1 MEIPNHL
8 QRAGLRSDYKTEN
21 ISFCY
26 PHRTISERVAP
37 PNLRLRLGVLE
48 LDISSMQR
56 SIHTPLHKIGAAP
69 RKSALEENSMSNAG
83 TLASVGD
90 DGVLNESLSST
101 LANVWIDRDVSW
113 LDFNERVLAEALDHR
128 TPLLERA
135 KFLAIFTS
143 NLDEF
148 FMKRAL
154 VLRKGETEATHS
166 LTRQLRDKLAPMLQR
181 QAECY
186 RQVIIPGLAEQ
197 GVHLRNWDELTQVQQ
212 EEAAGYFD
220 EQLSPALTPLV
231 IDPVHPFPFLSNLS
245 TSLVFYLRDTILGE
259 SMYAR
264 VKVPGNLKQWVPL
277 ESDIAPNQKLFVSL
291 HEVIRGNLHKLYSGM
306 TISAVTLMRLTRD
319 AEVELE
325 DDSEAE
331 IRDLVEDQV
340 RQRRYEPVIRLE
352 FGSGAD
358 PAIKELL
365 RERFGLTAE
374 EIYDMQEELDYG
386 SLFELMGVPLPEL
399 RDPSWTPLVP
409 PALRDGGIFATI
421 QAHDVLVHH
430 PYESFDASVEAF
442 IHTAADD
449 PQTISIKMT
458 AYRIGDDTPFVKS
471 LVRAAE
477 QGKQVACVMEIKA
490 RFDEERNLHWAA
502 ELERVGAHVAFGIR
516 GLKTHAKT
524 ALVVRKEAGGLRSYV
539 HIGTGNYHVKT
550 ARLYADFGLL
560 TTNPAITR
568 DVVNLFHYLTGHS
581 SAPKCTTI
589 LVAPTTMRTRYLELI
604 NREIE
609 HKLAGRPARIIAK
622 MNQLEDPALIEILC
636 EASRAGIQIDLI
648 VRGFCCLR
656 PGITGQTENIRI
668 RSIIG
673 RFLEHSR
680 VAYFANGKENHLEGD
695 FFIGSADWMVRNLSK
710 RIEVATPIVADE
722 PKRRLWEFLD
732 ICLRDKRQAW
742 VLDFNG
748 TYSQLRPDGEDSS
761 DSTEAGGTH
770 KATMDLARSYC
781 AG

>member
-1 MEIPNHL
+1 
-8 QRAGLRSDYKTEN
+8 
-21 ISFCY
+21 
-26 PHRTISERVAP
+26 
-37 PNLRLRLGVLE
+37 
-48 LDISSMQR
+48 
-56 SIHTPLHKIGAAP
+56 
-69 RKSALEENSMSNAG
+69 MSTA
-83 TLASVGD
+83 TALASIGD
-90 DGVLNESLSST
+90 DGVLNEPLSPT
-101 LANVWIDRDVSW
+101 LSNVWIDRDVSW
-113 LDFNERVLAEALDHR
+113 LDFNERVLAEALDER

-148 FMKRAL
+148 FMKRA
-154 VLRKGETEATHS
+154 VALREGETEATRS
-166 LTRQLRDKLAPMLQR
+166 LTRQLRDRLTPMLQR

-186 RQVIIPGLAEQ
+186 RQVIIPGLAAH
-197 GVHLRNWDELTQVQQ
+197 GVYLRSWDELTQVQR
-212 EEAAGYFD
+212 EEAARYFD
-220 EQLSPALTPLV
+220 SQLSPALTPLV
-231 IDPVHPFPFLSNLS
+231 VDPLHPFPFLSNLS
-245 TSLVFYLRDTILGE
+245 TSLVFHLRDTAHSE

-264 VKVPGNLKQWVPL
+264 VKVPDNLKQWVPL
-277 ESDIAPNQKLFVSL
+277 ESDVAPNQKVLVPL
-291 HEVIRGNLHKLYSGM
+291 HEIIRGNLHKLYSGM
-306 TISAVTLMRLTRD
+306 TISSVTLMRLTRD

-325 DDSEAE
+325 DNSEAE
-331 IRDLVEDQV
+331 IRNLVQDQI

-352 FGSGAD
+352 FGPGAD

-365 RERFGLTAE
+365 RERFGLAASE
-374 EIYDMQEELDYG
+374 LYEMQEELNYG
-386 SLFELMGVPLPEL
+386 SLFELMGLPFPEL

-409 PALRDGGIFATI
+409 PAFQDETIFAAI
-421 QAHDVLVHH
+421 QASDVLVHH

-502 ELERVGAHVAFGIR
+502 ELERVGAHVTFGIK

-524 ALVVRKEAGGLRSYV
+524 ALVVRKEAGGLRCYV

-550 ARLYADFGLL
+550 ARLYTDLGLL
-560 TTNPAITR
+560 TSNPQITR
-568 DVVNLFHYLTGHS
+568 DVVNLFHYLTGHA
-581 SAPKCTTI
+581 SAPECTTI
-589 LVAPTTMRTRYLELI
+589 LVAPTTMRPRYLELI
-604 NREIE
+604 KREIE

-622 MNQLEDPALIEILC
+622 MNQLEDPALIEALC
-636 EASRAGIQIDLI
+636 EASRAGISIDLI
-648 VRGFCCLR
+648 IRGFCCLR
-656 PGITGQTENIRI
+656 PGIPGQTENIRI

-680 VAYFANGKENHLEGD
+680 IAYFANGKEDHLEGD

-710 RIEVATPIVADE
+710 RIEVATPILARE

-732 ICLRDKRQAW
+732 ICLSDKRQAW
-742 VLDFNG
+742 VLDANG
-748 TYSQLRPDGEDSS
+748 TYSQLRPDGESS
-761 DSTEAGGTH
+761 STEAVAAGTH
-770 KATMDLARSYC
+770 SAMMGLASSYC
-781 AG
+781 GDC